1 MMRGIAALRQQPTTD
16 AQLAVMR
23 STVRDA
29 AVDRPGIY
37 RMLSSEGEVV
47 YVGKS
52 KRVRSRLLSYFR
64 CVYPEDKG
72 ARILRS
78 AEKIEWEYTPSEFA
92 ALLQELRLIKR
103 FRPRYNVAMMRDAR
117 HYSFIKLT
125 KGAAPKLLVVRGAS
139 SDEGT
144 YYGPFV
150 GAQRVGEALRELND
164 VLMLRDCRTDLKM
177 FFSDQTELFQLS
189 PRTPG
194 CIRHEISKCLGP
206 CVGGCSAG
214 QYDDRVGLAK
224 AFLEGSDDG
233 PINTLRD
240 EMERLSE
247 GLEFERAA
255 VYRDKLERL
264 EALRAQFGR
273 LQFAVENLSFV
284 YTVPGHEGEDKVY
297 LIRRGV
303 VRAEAAKPRSSKD
316 RRTMK
321 QLVEDIFSPDGSPTA
336 QVPTHEID
344 ELLLLS
350 SWFRRFPKE
359 MKRTA
364 ATSPSQRR
372 KGQASLTRLEAS
384 SLDT

>member
-1 MMRGIAALRQQPTTD
+1 MIRGIPRVEQQATSDT
-16 AQLAVMR
+16 QLALMR
-23 STVRDA
+23 STVRDG

-37 RMLSSEGEVV
+37 RMLSSEGEVL

-64 CVYPEDKG
+64 CAYPEDKG

-103 FRPRYNVAMMRDAR
+103 FRPRYNVAMKRDAR

-125 KGAAPKLLVVRGAS
+125 KSPAPKLIVVRGAS
-139 SDEGT
+139 GEDASI

-150 GAQRVGEALRELND
+150 GAQRVGEAVRELND
-164 VLMLRDCRTDLKM
+164 ALMLRDCRTDLKM
-177 FFSDQTELFQLS
+177 FFSDQTDLFQLS

-206 CVGGCSAG
+206 CVGGCSAA
-214 QYDDRVGLAK
+214 QYDERVTLAR
-224 AFLEGSDDG
+224 AFLDGSNDG
-233 PINTLRD
+233 PLDMLRVQ
-240 EMERLSE
+240 MERLSAE
-247 GLEFERAA
+247 MEYERAG

-273 LQFAVENLSFV
+273 LRFAVENLSFV
-284 YTVPGHEGEDKVY
+284 YTVPGHEGEDRVY

-303 VRAEAAKPRSSKD
+303 VRAELGKPKSSKD
-316 RRTMK
+316 RRGMK
-321 QLVEDIFSPDGSPTA
+321 HLVEDIFSPKDKPTA

-359 MKRTA
+359 MKRTKQV
-364 ATSPSQRR
+364 S
-372 KGQASLTRLEAS
+372 
-384 SLDT
+384 